1 MTPEI
6 LQFIAKKRNCWHVA
20 KHILEVINICFNYL
34 NRIPLQMILT
44 LMANFNL

>member
-20 KHILEVINICFNYL
+20 KHILEVIKLFFLFDLKKGIF
-34 NRIPLQMILT
+34 
-44 LMANFNL
+44 FK